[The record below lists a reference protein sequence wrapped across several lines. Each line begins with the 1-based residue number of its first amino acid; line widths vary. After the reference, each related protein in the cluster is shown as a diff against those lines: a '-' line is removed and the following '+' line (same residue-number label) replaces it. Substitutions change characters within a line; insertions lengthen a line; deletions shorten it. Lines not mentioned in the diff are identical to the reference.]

1 MCLLCSPFL
10 TPENKC
16 AMSVIFNLETE
27 EEDDVGVFWKI
38 RNETHAYFKKIKWE
52 REYAS
57 MCTSV
62 PLGEG
67 SFYSF
72 EKFKSCSMWTDHW
85 REPKISIVFCQQ
97 DAKDFYFNWLIFQDG
112 PLFWGG

>member
-38 RNETHAYFKKIKWE
+38 RNETHAYFKKIK
-52 REYAS
+52 
-57 MCTSV
+57 
-62 PLGEG
+62 
-67 SFYSF
+67 
-72 EKFKSCSMWTDHW
+72 
-85 REPKISIVFCQQ
+85 
-97 DAKDFYFNWLIFQDG
+97 
-112 PLFWGG
+112 